1 MGVATALW
9 RRRDRG
15 EQSTPRIAVTARWRP
30 RIDPWGLLLVVAAV
44 VISVTI
50 NARSGTA
57 VLVVERSLPVGH
69 VVSADD
75 LRSAQVTITGQ
86 SLNLIAESD
95 EASIL
100 GRVLAV
106 PLVAGAPLLRDD
118 LGRVGTL
125 PPGEAVVSVPI
136 GVKQLL
142 SHVSPGD
149 HVLVID
155 TGTAVLGS
163 SAPAPAAGI
172 TVPATVVD
180 VQMPSSDLGDTTA
193 VVSLQLDRSA
203 VQDVATAAAAGHIS
217 LALVSAAG
225 S

>member
-1 MGVATALW
+1 VAAALK
-9 RRRDRG
+9 RRRATG
-15 EQSTPRIAVTARWRP
+15 EQTKPRLAVSARWRP
-30 RIDPWGLLLVVAAV
+30 RIDPLGLLLVVAAV

-50 NARSGTA
+50 NARNGTS
-57 VLVVERSLPVGH
+57 VLVVDRALPVGH
-69 VVSADD
+69 VIAAAD
-75 LRSAQVTITGQ
+75 LRPAQVTITGQ
-86 SLNLIAESD
+86 SLSLVAEAD
-95 EASIL
+95 EGSVV

-106 PLVAGAPLLRDD
+106 PLVAGAPLLRGD
-118 LGRVGTL
+118 LGRASTL
-125 PPGEAVVSVPI
+125 PAGEAVVSVPI

-142 SHVSPGD
+142 SHVGPGD

-155 TGTAVLGS
+155 TGTAVPGS
-163 SAPAPAAGI
+163 SASAPMSSI

-203 VQDVATAAAAGHIS
+203 VQDVATAAAAGHVS

>member
-1 MGVATALW
+1 MAAALK
-9 RRRDRG
+9 RRRETG
-15 EQSTPRIAVTARWRP
+15 EQTKPRLAISARWRP

-50 NARSGTA
+50 NARNGSS
-57 VLVVERSLPVGH
+57 VLVVDRALPVGH
-69 VVSADD
+69 VMEAAD
-75 LRSAQVTITGQ
+75 LRPAQVTITGQ

-95 EASIL
+95 EAPVL

-142 SHVSPGD
+142 SHVGPGD

-155 TGTAVLGS
+155 TGAAVLGS
-163 SAPAPAAGI
+163 SATAPAAGI
-172 TVPATVVD
+172 TVRATVVD

>member
-1 MGVATALW
+1 MAAALK
-9 RRRDRG
+9 RRRATG
-15 EQSTPRIAVTARWRP
+15 EQTKPRLAVSARWRP
-30 RIDPWGLLLVVAAV
+30 RIDPLGLLLVVAAV

-50 NARSGTA
+50 NARNGTS
-57 VLVVERSLPVGH
+57 VLVVDRALPVGH
-69 VVSADD
+69 VIAAAD
-75 LRSAQVTITGQ
+75 LRPAQVTITGQ
-86 SLNLIAESD
+86 SLSLVAEAD
-95 EASIL
+95 EGSVV

-106 PLVAGAPLLRDD
+106 PLVAGAPLLRGD
-118 LGRVGTL
+118 LGRASTL
-125 PPGEAVVSVPI
+125 PAGEAVVSVPI

-142 SHVSPGD
+142 SHVGPGD

-155 TGTAVLGS
+155 TGTAVPGS
-163 SAPAPAAGI
+163 SASAPMSSI

-203 VQDVATAAAAGHIS
+203 VQDVATAAAAGHVS